1 MNFATIL
8 VTAAIAALLV
18 LAVRYLVKNG
28 VCAACVDAK
37 SCRSAASAG
46 PGTGCGHGCAG
57 CPHAGA
63 CHPK

>member
-1 MNFATIL
+1 MNFATVL
-8 VTAAIAALLV
+8 VAAAIAALLA

-28 VCAACVDAK
+28 ACAACADAK
-37 SCRSAASAG
+37 SCRSAASAA
-46 PGTGCGHGCAG
+46 PDAGCGHGCSG